1 MLSILAVVDPTTA
14 APLELARALFA
25 AVMSGQWF
33 LSAAL
38 GLMLIVLGLRQLPI
52 PALKTDAGGVLLNLG
67 TSLSLALATAALA
80 GASFTWPAFWV
91 ALNMAATAAGVY
103 TLLKKLALPLFLKI
117 PLLLKIPF
125 LAALFPPK
133 ADGLVLATDAAR
145 LAAAVTAKTPT
156 PEDIANGKT

>member
-1 MLSILAVVDPTTA
+1 MLFLATVDPTTA
-14 APLELARALFA
+14 APLDLAKALFT

-38 GLMLIVLGLRQLPI
+38 GLMLIVLALRQLPI
-52 PALKTDAGGVLLNLG
+52 PALKTDAGGVLLNFG

-91 ALNMAATAAGVY
+91 AVNMAATAAGVY
-103 TLLKKLALPLFLKI
+103 TLLKKLALPL
-117 PLLLKIPF
+117 LLKIPF
-125 LAALFPPK
+125 LGALFPPR
-133 ADGLVLATDAAR
+133 ADGLTLVTDAAK
-145 LAAAVTAKTPT
+145 LAAAVTAKAPT